1 MWDTQIKHI
10 ILHKFHMGL
19 LRKHL
24 KSESQVKR
32 LLYVH
37 DVVDGCLI
45 LEIQHFP
52 LQILLR
58 MMFHR
63 QDIVNMYWEI
73 PYVRDLSLFISFQ
86 CWEYGISLCR
96 ELAFQYETLY
106 DYQSLSWIRVSLSDN
121 PVLYASS
128 RFLSLSLSH
137 SHYFIPQWLLIIMK
151 MESK

>member
-1 MWDTQIKHI
+1 M
-10 ILHKFHMGL
+10 
-19 LRKHL
+19 
-24 KSESQVKR
+24 SESSVS
-32 LLYVH
+32 V
-37 DVVDGCLI
+37 
-45 LEIQHFP
+45 
-52 LQILLR
+52 
-58 MMFHR
+58 
-63 QDIVNMYWEI
+63 
-73 PYVRDLSLFISFQ
+73 SFQ